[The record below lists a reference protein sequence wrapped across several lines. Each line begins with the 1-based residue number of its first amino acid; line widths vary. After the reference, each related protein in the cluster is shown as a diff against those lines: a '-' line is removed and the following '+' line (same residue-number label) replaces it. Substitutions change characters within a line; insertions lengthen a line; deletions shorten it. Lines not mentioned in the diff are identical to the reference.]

1 MKRICRRDVALALL
15 ACLLV
20 APLFAPH
27 AAAQSIGSFDVG
39 ATSGDIQIDAEDGI
53 EWRREEGVY
62 IARGNARIARGD
74 LAVYADTLKAFY
86 RGDGSSAAEIYRV
99 EATGNVRLT
108 SPGETVYG
116 EYAVYD
122 VERKVLVM
130 TGGDLMVET
139 ENEIITARD
148 SLEYWQDQL
157 VVVARGDAE
166 VVQEA
171 ENRRVRADTLTGFFR
186 EDDAGE
192 VGLFQVEAEGGVR
205 IQRGDEIARAGKAV
219 YNLDTEIA
227 TLTGGVKITQ
237 GESQLNGDFA
247 EFNLRSGVSRLLG
260 SGEDDGRVQTLIV
273 PDDSA
278 D

>member
-1 MKRICRRDVALALL
+1 MKSIRLRHVALALL
-15 ACLLV
+15 ACLLTV
-20 APLFAPH
+20 PLLAPC

-139 ENEIITARD
+139 ANEIITARD
-148 SLEYWQDQL
+148 SLEYWQDQM

-192 VGLFQVEAEGGVR
+192 TGLFQVEAEGGVR
-205 IQRGDEIARAGKAV
+205 IQRGNEIARAGKAV

-273 PDDSA
+273 PGN
-278 D
+278 

>member
-1 MKRICRRDVALALL
+1 MIRMALRCRVFALL
-15 ACLLV
+15 VVLLG
-20 APLFAPH
+20 ASAMPSPAI
-27 AAAQSIGSFDVG
+27 AQSIGSFDVG
-39 ATSGDIQIDAEDGI
+39 ATSGAIQIDAEDGI
-53 EWRREEGVY
+53 EWRRDESVY

-74 LAVYADTLKAFY
+74 MAVYADTLKAFY

-130 TGGDLMVET
+130 TGGDLRVET
-139 ENEIITARD
+139 DDEIVTARD
-148 SLEYWQDQL
+148 SLEYWQDQM

-171 ENRRVRADTLTGFFR
+171 ENRRVSADTLTGFFR

-192 VGLFQVEAEGGVR
+192 VGLYQVEAEGGVR

-219 YNLDTEIA
+219 YNLDTEVA
-227 TLTGGVKITQ
+227 TLSGGVKISQ
-237 GESQLNGDFA
+237 GETQLNGDFA

-260 SGEDDGRVQTLIV
+260 SGTDDGRVQTLIV
-273 PDDSA
+273 PGDSA
-278 D
+278 E

>member
-1 MKRICRRDVALALL
+1 MIRIARRGLVMALFLAL
-15 ACLLV
+15 
-20 APLFAPH
+20 FAI
-27 AAAQSIGSFDVG
+27 AAIGSPAIAQSVGSFDVG
-39 ATSGDIQIDAEDGI
+39 ATSGAIQIDAEDGI
-53 EWRREEGVY
+53 EWRRDERVY

-74 LAVYADTLKAFY
+74 MAVYADLLKAFY

-130 TGGDLMVET
+130 TGGDLRVET
-139 ENEIITARD
+139 EDEIVTARD
-148 SLEYWQDQL
+148 SLEYWQDQM

-166 VVQEA
+166 VVQAA
-171 ENRRVRADTLTGFFR
+171 ENRRVSADTLTGFFR
-186 EDDAGE
+186 EDNTGE
-192 VGLFQVEAEGGVR
+192 VGLYQVEAEGGVR

-219 YNLDTEIA
+219 YNLDTEVA
-227 TLTGGVKITQ
+227 TLSGGVKISQ
-237 GESQLNGDFA
+237 GATQLNGDYA

-260 SGEDDGRVQTLIV
+260 SGSDDGRVQTLIV

-278 D
+278 E

>member
-1 MKRICRRDVALALL
+1 MIRMALRCRALALFL
-15 ACLLV
+15 ALIAV
-20 APLFAPH
+20 AAFAAP
-27 AAAQSIGSFDVG
+27 AIAQSVGSFDVG
-39 ATSGDIQIDAEDGI
+39 ATTGAIQIDAEDGI
-53 EWRREEGVY
+53 EWRRDESVY

-74 LAVYADTLKAFY
+74 MAVYADTLKAFY

-130 TGGDLMVET
+130 TGGDLRVET
-139 ENEIITARD
+139 EDEIVTARD
-148 SLEYWQDQL
+148 SLEYWQDQM

-171 ENRRVRADTLTGFFR
+171 ENRRVSADTLTGFFR
-186 EDDAGE
+186 EDDTGE
-192 VGLFQVEAEGGVR
+192 VGLYQVEAEGGVR

-219 YNLDTEIA
+219 YNLDTEVA
-227 TLTGGVKITQ
+227 TLSGGVKISQ
-237 GESQLNGDFA
+237 GETQLNGDFA

-260 SGEDDGRVQTLIV
+260 SGSDDGRVQTLIV

-278 D
+278 E